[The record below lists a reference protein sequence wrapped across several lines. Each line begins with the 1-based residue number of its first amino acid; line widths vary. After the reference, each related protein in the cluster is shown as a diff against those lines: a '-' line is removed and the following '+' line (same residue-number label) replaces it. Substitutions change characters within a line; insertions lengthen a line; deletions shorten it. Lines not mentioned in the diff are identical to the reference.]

1 MKLPLLIILACLLAM
16 ATSAEAQNHLDAAA
30 GSLQEQIN
38 AAGQQ
43 LQEKAVQHAIE
54 GNLTQEHI
62 ARDLNATK
70 ENLTNQATEKI
81 VQISQNLTAEQLQQK
96 AAEELKTQ
104 VSEQI
109 KKQPGFEV
117 TLGILASLVAF
128 GLLRRRC

>member
-1 MKLPLLIILACLLAM
+1 MKLPLLILLACLPVM
-16 ATSAEAQNHLDAAA
+16 ATTVEAQNPLEAAA

-38 AAGQQ
+38 SAGQQ
-43 LQEKAVQHAIE
+43 LQEKAVQHALE

-81 VQISQNLTAEQLQQK
+81 VQISENLTADQIQQK

-117 TLGILASLVAF
+117 ALGILASLAAF
-128 GLLRRRC
+128 GLLRKQD